1 MRSVR
6 QPGRAHGASPAPE
19 WRGRGE
25 GGSSSGAFLEVH
37 DFRLPVERPVRSPGA
52 PARRRPPGKCYG
64 CAYRRSTCMCARP
77 TLTTASLSPD
87 RLLATTGSW
96 QARACVSIRR
106 RYPIVELVPGGAIFN
121 AVPCS
126 SSKCSRWTA
135 TAGGDEVSLDTGHL
149 CSVTSAI
156 SPHEARRP
164 GERDRAAG
172 PSRAIPSPG
181 PRDRAAKDSA
191 RSRSDDAGIEP
202 RHPPAVD
209 RRSAHSP
216 VPGRLNGVMIHFE
229 LERAPGIRLSTH
241 PDRAD
246 RRCSRAH
253 LGWVLPEPLPQ
264 KPGAR
269 YRLTWRRG
277 IAGQPGGVSVAPA
290 SPGGEGA
297 APGR

>member
-1 MRSVR
+1 MAASACRPLRCHRLRGGGGLRSVR
-6 QPGRAHGASPAPE
+6 RSAGRMAPPPPRSGEAAGKGEAHRA
-19 WRGRGE
+19 R
-25 GGSSSGAFLEVH
+25 SSKYMTSGF
-37 DFRLPVERPVRSPGA
+37 PSNGPGA
-52 PARRRPPGKCYG
+52 PARRRPPGGCYG
-64 CAYRRSTCMCARP
+64 CTYRRSACRRSCMCARP

-96 QARACVSIRR
+96 QVRACVSIRR

-216 VPGRLNGVMIHFE
+216 VPGRLTG
-229 LERAPGIRLSTH
+229 
-241 PDRAD
+241 
-246 RRCSRAH
+246 
-253 LGWVLPEPLPQ
+253 
-264 KPGAR
+264 
-269 YRLTWRRG
+269 
-277 IAGQPGGVSVAPA
+277 
-290 SPGGEGA
+290 
-297 APGR
+297 